1 MILLKNGNVYTMAG
15 QTYKKGYVVI
25 DGTKIASVGEM
36 EALQEAEGAFEEV
49 HDCTGMIVMPGMVDG
64 HNHIGMWEDGLGF
77 EGDDGNEDTDPIMP
91 HLRALDAVNPL
102 DRAFSEGL
110 RAGVTTSVTG
120 PGSANV
126 LGGQFVALK
135 MAGKCVD
142 DMIVRAPVA
151 VKAAFGE
158 NPKTTYHDKNQ
169 APTTRM
175 ATAALLR
182 EALMKAKEYGRALA
196 EYKKNPEEADKP
208 EYDIKNDSLLAV
220 LSKKIPLK
228 VHAHRSDDM
237 FTALR
242 IAKEFDISITLEHA
256 TEAHLMTEYL
266 DGSVPLLVG
275 PLLCDRSKPE
285 LRNLTPGIAG
295 ILEKAGLAPA
305 IITDHPEI
313 PVQYLP
319 LSAAIA
325 VREGMP
331 YMAALEAVTIRPA
344 RYTGIADRVG
354 SLEVGKDADI
364 AVFDG
369 DPLAYTSKVVM
380 IWLNGKKVSL

>member
-1 MILLKNGNVYTMAG
+1 MILLKNGCVYTMAG
-15 QTYKKGYVVI
+15 QNYANGYVVI
-25 DGTKIASVGEM
+25 DGTKIADVGDM
-36 EALQEAEGAFEEV
+36 AQLTQAEETFELV
-49 HDCTGMIVMPGMVDG
+49 YDCTGMVVMPGMVDG

-77 EGDDGNEDTDPIMP
+77 EGDDGNEDTDPVMP

-102 DRAFSEGL
+102 DRAFAEGV

-135 MAGKCVD
+135 MKGKCVD
-142 DMIVRAPVA
+142 DMVVRAPA
-151 VKAAFGE
+151 AMKAAFGE

-182 EALMKAKEYGRALA
+182 EALMKAKEYRRVWD
-196 EYKKNPEEADKP
+196 EYRNNPEETDKP
-208 EYDIKNDSLLAV
+208 EYDIKSDSLLPV
-220 LSKKIPLK
+220 LNRSIPLK

-237 FTALR
+237 FTAMR
-242 IAKEFDISITLEHA
+242 IAKEFDIQITLEHA

-266 DGSVPLLVG
+266 DETVPLLVG
-275 PLLCDRSKPE
+275 PLLTDRSKPE
-285 LRNLTPGIAG
+285 LRNLTSGIAG
-295 ILEKAGLAPA
+295 ILEQAGLKPA

-319 LSAAIA
+319 VSAAIA

-344 RYTGIADRVG
+344 RYAGIADRVG
-354 SLEVGKDADI
+354 SLEKGKDADI

-369 DPLAYTSKVVM
+369 DPLSYTAKAVM
-380 IWLNGKKVSL
+380 VWVNGEKAVG

>member
-1 MILLKNGNVYTMAG
+1 MILLKNGCVYTMAG
-15 QTYKKGYVVI
+15 QNYANGYVVI
-25 DGTKIASVGEM
+25 DGTKIADVGDM
-36 EALQEAEGAFEEV
+36 VQLMQAESTFEQV
-49 HDCTGMIVMPGMVDG
+49 FDCTGMIVMPGMVDG

-77 EGDDGNEDTDPIMP
+77 EGDDGNEDTDPVMP

-102 DRAFSEGL
+102 DRAFAEGV

-135 MAGKCVD
+135 MTGKCVD
-142 DMIVRAPVA
+142 DMIVRAPA
-151 VKAAFGE
+151 AMKAAFGE

-182 EALMKAKEYGRALA
+182 EALMKAKEYQRVWD
-196 EYKKNPEEADKP
+196 EYRNNPEETDKP
-208 EYDIKNDSLLAV
+208 EYDIKSDSLLPV
-220 LSKKIPLK
+220 LNRSIPLK

-242 IAKEFDISITLEHA
+242 IAKEFDIKITLEHA

-266 DGSVPLLVG
+266 DDSVPVLVG
-275 PLLCDRSKPE
+275 PLLTDRSKPE
-285 LRNLTPGIAG
+285 LRNLTSGIAG
-295 ILEKAGLAPA
+295 ILEKSGLKPA
-305 IITDHPEI
+305 IITDHPEV

-319 LSAAIA
+319 VSAAIA

-344 RYTGIADRVG
+344 RYAGIADRVG
-354 SLEVGKDADI
+354 SLEKGKDADI

-369 DPLAYTSKVVM
+369 DPLSYTAKAVM
-380 IWLNGKKVSL
+380 VWVNGEKAVG

>member
-1 MILLKNGNVYTMAG
+1 MILLKNGCVYTMAG
-15 QTYKKGYVVI
+15 QNYANGYVVI
-25 DGTKIASVGEM
+25 DGTKIADVGDM
-36 EALQEAEGAFEEV
+36 TQLAQAEETFEQV
-49 HDCTGMIVMPGMVDG
+49 YDCTGMVVMPGMVDG

-77 EGDDGNEDTDPIMP
+77 EGDDGNEDTDPVMP

-102 DRAFSEGL
+102 DRAFAEGV

-135 MAGKCVD
+135 MTGKCVD
-142 DMIVRAPVA
+142 DMVVRAPA
-151 VKAAFGE
+151 AMKAAFGE

-182 EALMKAKEYGRALA
+182 EALMKAKEYRRVWD
-196 EYKKNPEEADKP
+196 EYRNNPEETDKP
-208 EYDIKNDSLLAV
+208 EYDIKSDSLLPV
-220 LSKKIPLK
+220 LNRSIPLK

-237 FTALR
+237 FTAMR
-242 IAKEFDISITLEHA
+242 IAKEFDIQITLEHA

-266 DGSVPLLVG
+266 DETVPLLVG
-275 PLLCDRSKPE
+275 PLLTDRSKPE
-285 LRNLTPGIAG
+285 LRNLTSGIAG
-295 ILEKAGLAPA
+295 ILEQAGLKPA

-319 LSAAIA
+319 VSAAIA

-331 YMAALEAVTIRPA
+331 YMAALEAITIRPA
-344 RYTGIADRVG
+344 RYAGIADRVG
-354 SLEVGKDADI
+354 SLEKGKDADI

-369 DPLAYTSKVVM
+369 DPLSYTAKAVM
-380 IWLNGKKVSL
+380 VWVNGEKAVG

>member
-1 MILLKNGNVYTMAG
+1 MILLKGGRVFTMAG
-15 QTYKKGYVVI
+15 QNYENGYVAI
-25 DGTKIASVGEM
+25 EGDKIAAVGSM
-36 EALQEAEGAFEEV
+36 EALPEAEWETVYNCE
-49 HDCTGMIVMPGMVDG
+49 GMVILPGMVDG
-64 HNHIGMWEDGLGF
+64 HNHIGMWEDGLGL
-77 EGDDGNEDTDPIMP
+77 EGDDGNEDIDPIMP

-102 DRAFSEGL
+102 DRSFEEGL
-110 RAGVTTSVTG
+110 HAGVTTSVTG

-142 DMIVRAPVA
+142 DMVIRMPVA

-158 NPKTTYHDKNQ
+158 NPKMTYHEKNQ
-169 APTTRM
+169 TPVTRM

-182 EALMKAKEYGRALA
+182 EALIKARDYRQALA
-196 EYKKNPEEADKP
+196 EYQKDPDGTDKP
-208 EYDIKNDSLLAV
+208 DFDMKSDSLLPV
-220 LSKKIPLK
+220 LEKAIPLK
-228 VHAHRSDDM
+228 VHVHRSDDM
-237 FTALR
+237 FTAMR
-242 IAKEFDISITLEHA
+242 IAKEFDILITLEHA
-256 TEAHLMTEYL
+256 TEAYQMTEYL
-266 DGSVPLLVG
+266 DGSIPLLIG
-275 PLLCDRSKPE
+275 PFLCDRSKPE
-285 LRNLTPGIAG
+285 LRNLTPKSAAV
-295 ILEKAGLAPA
+295 LENAGLKPA

-319 LSAAIA
+319 ISAAIA

-331 YMAALEAVTIRPA
+331 YMAALEAITIRPA

-369 DPLAYTSKVVM
+369 DPLAYTSKAVM
-380 IWLNGKKVSL
+380 VWINGKLVL

>member
-1 MILLKNGNVYTMAG
+1 MILLKNGCVYTMAG
-15 QTYKKGYVVI
+15 QTYDNGYVVI
-25 DGTKIASVGEM
+25 EGETIAEVGGM
-36 EALQEAEGAFEEV
+36 DTLQITESAFEEV
-49 HDCTGMIVMPGMVDG
+49 HDCSGCIIMPGMVDG
-64 HNHIGMWEDGLGF
+64 HSHIGMWEDGLGF

-142 DMIVRAPVA
+142 DMVIKAPVA

-158 NPKTTYHDKNQ
+158 NPKSTYHDKNQ
-169 APTTRM
+169 TPTTRM

-182 EALMKAKEYGRALA
+182 ETFVKAKEYQRSLA
-196 EYKKNPEEADKP
+196 EYRKNPEEEDKP
-208 EYDIKNDSLLAV
+208 EYDIKSESLLAV
-220 LSKKIPLK
+220 LDKKIPLK

-242 IAKEFDISITLEHA
+242 IAKEFDIPITLEHA
-256 TEAHLMTEYL
+256 TEAHLMTEYF
-266 DGSVPLLVG
+266 DGSVPVLVG

-285 LRNLTPGIAG
+285 LRNLTPEIAG
-295 ILEKAGLAPA
+295 ILEAAGLAPA
-305 IITDHPEI
+305 IITDHPET

-319 LSAAIA
+319 VSAAIA

-369 DPLAYTSKVVM
+369 DPLAYTSKTVM
-380 IWLNGKKVSL
+380 VWLNGKRIS

>member
-1 MILLKNGNVYTMAG
+1 MILLKNGCVYTMAG
-15 QTYKKGYVVI
+15 QNYANGYVVI
-25 DGTKIASVGEM
+25 DGTKIADVGDM
-36 EALQEAEGAFEEV
+36 EQLTQSEEIFEQV
-49 HDCTGMIVMPGMVDG
+49 YDCTGMVVMPGMVDG

-77 EGDDGNEDTDPIMP
+77 EGDDGNEDTDPVMP

-102 DRAFSEGL
+102 DRAFAEGV

-135 MAGKCVD
+135 MTGKCVD
-142 DMIVRAPVA
+142 DMIVRAPA
-151 VKAAFGE
+151 AMKAAFGE

-182 EALMKAKEYGRALA
+182 EALMKAKEYRRVWD
-196 EYKKNPEEADKP
+196 EYRNNPEETDKP
-208 EYDIKNDSLLAV
+208 EYDIKSDSLLPV
-220 LSKKIPLK
+220 LNRNMPLK

-237 FTALR
+237 FTAMR
-242 IAKEFDISITLEHA
+242 IAKEFDIQITLEHA

-266 DGSVPLLVG
+266 DDSVPLLVG
-275 PLLCDRSKPE
+275 PLLTDRSKPE
-285 LRNLTPGIAG
+285 LRNLTNGIAG
-295 ILEKAGLAPA
+295 ILEHAGLKPA
-305 IITDHPEI
+305 IITDHPEV

-319 LSAAIA
+319 VSAAIA

-354 SLEVGKDADI
+354 SLEKGKDADI

-369 DPLAYTSKVVM
+369 DPLSYTAKAVM
-380 IWLNGKKVSL
+380 VWVSGEKAVG

>member
-1 MILLKNGNVYTMAG
+1 MILLKNGCVYTMAG
-15 QTYKKGYVVI
+15 QTYDNGYVAI
-25 DGTKIASVGEM
+25 ENGKIAAVGAM
-36 EALQEAEGAFEEV
+36 DTLQMAESSFEEV
-49 HDCTGMIVMPGMVDG
+49 HDCKGCIIMPGMVDG
-64 HNHIGMWEDGLGF
+64 HSHIGMWEDGLGF

-142 DMIVRAPVA
+142 DMVVKAPVA

-158 NPKTTYHDKNQ
+158 NPKSTYHDKNQ
-169 APTTRM
+169 TPTTRM

-182 EALMKAKEYGRALA
+182 ETFMKAKEYQRLLA
-196 EYKKNPEEADKP
+196 EYRKNPEEEDKP
-208 EYDIKNDSLLAV
+208 EYDMKSESLLAV
-220 LSKKIPLK
+220 LDKKIPLK

-242 IAKEFDISITLEHA
+242 IAKEFDIPITLEHA

-266 DGSVPLLVG
+266 DGSVPVLVG

-285 LRNLTPGIAG
+285 LRNLTPEIAG
-295 ILEKAGLAPA
+295 ILEAAGLAPA
-305 IITDHPEI
+305 IITDHPET

-319 LSAAIA
+319 MSAAIA

-369 DPLAYTSKVVM
+369 DPLAYSSRAVM
-380 IWLNGKKVSL
+380 VWLNGKQIS

>member
-1 MILLKNGNVYTMAG
+1 MILLKNGCVYTMAG
-15 QTYKKGYVVI
+15 QTYDNGYVAI
-25 DGTKIASVGEM
+25 ENGKIAAVGAM
-36 EALQEAEGAFEEV
+36 DTLQMAESSFEEV
-49 HDCTGMIVMPGMVDG
+49 HDCKGCIIMPGMVDG
-64 HNHIGMWEDGLGF
+64 HSHIGMWEDGLGF

-142 DMIVRAPVA
+142 DMVVKAPVA

-158 NPKTTYHDKNQ
+158 NPKSTYHDKNQ
-169 APTTRM
+169 TPTTRM

-182 EALMKAKEYGRALA
+182 ETFMKAKEYQRLLA
-196 EYKKNPEEADKP
+196 EYRKNPEEEDKP
-208 EYDIKNDSLLAV
+208 EYDMKSESLLEV
-220 LSKKIPLK
+220 LDKKIPLK

-242 IAKEFDISITLEHA
+242 IAKEFDIPITLEHA

-266 DGSVPLLVG
+266 DGSVPVLVG

-285 LRNLTPGIAG
+285 LRNLTPEIAG
-295 ILEKAGLAPA
+295 ILEAAGLAPA
-305 IITDHPEI
+305 IITDHPET

-319 LSAAIA
+319 MSAAIA

-344 RYTGIADRVG
+344 QYTGIADRVG

-369 DPLAYTSKVVM
+369 DPLAYSSRAVM
-380 IWLNGKKVSL
+380 VWLNGKQIS

>member
-1 MILLKNGNVYTMAG
+1 MILLKNGCIYTMAG
-15 QTYKKGYVVI
+15 TTYEKGYVAI
-25 DGTKIASVGEM
+25 DGGKIAAVGAM
-36 EALQEAEGAFEEV
+36 ETLREAESPFAEIY
-49 HDCTGMIVMPGMVDG
+49 DCTDCIVMPGMVDG

-142 DMIVRAPVA
+142 DMVVRTPVA

-158 NPKTTYHDKNQ
+158 NPKSTYHDKNQ
-169 APTTRM
+169 TPTTRM

-182 EALMKAKEYGRALA
+182 EALIKAKEYSRTLA
-196 EYKKNPEEADKP
+196 EYRENPEEADKP
-208 EYDIKNDSLLAV
+208 EYDIKSESLLPV
-220 LSKKIPLK
+220 LDKKIPLK

-242 IAKEFDISITLEHA
+242 IAKEFDIKITLEHA

-266 DGSVPLLVG
+266 NGTVPVLVG

-295 ILEKAGLAPA
+295 ILEAAGLAPA

-319 LSAAIA
+319 VSAAIA

-344 RYTGIADRVG
+344 QYTGIADRVG

-369 DPLAYTSKVVM
+369 DPLAYTSKPVM
-380 IWLNGKKVSL
+380 VWLNGKQVLE

>member
-1 MILLKNGNVYTMAG
+1 MILLKNGCVYTMAG
-15 QTYKKGYVVI
+15 QTYENGYVAI
-25 DGTKIASVGEM
+25 EGEKIAAVGAM
-36 EALQEAEGAFEEV
+36 DTLQTAESSFEEV
-49 HDCTGMIVMPGMVDG
+49 HDCKGCIIMPGMVDG
-64 HNHIGMWEDGLGF
+64 HSHIGMWEDGLGF
-77 EGDDGNEDTDPIMP
+77 EGDDGNEDTDPITP

-142 DMIVRAPVA
+142 DMVVKAPVA

-158 NPKTTYHDKNQ
+158 NPKSTYHDKNQ
-169 APTTRM
+169 TPTTRM

-182 EALMKAKEYGRALA
+182 ETLVKAKEYQRLLA
-196 EYKKNPEEADKP
+196 EHQENPEEEDKP
-208 EYDIKNDSLLAV
+208 EYDIKSESLLAV
-220 LSKKIPLK
+220 LDKKIPLK

-242 IAKEFDISITLEHA
+242 IAKEFDILITLEHA

-266 DGSVPLLVG
+266 DGSIPVLVG

-285 LRNLTPGIAG
+285 LRNLTPEIAG
-295 ILEKAGLAPA
+295 ILEAAGLAPA
-305 IITDHPEI
+305 IITDHPET

-319 LSAAIA
+319 MSAAIA

-354 SLEVGKDADI
+354 SLEAGKDADI

-369 DPLAYTSKVVM
+369 DPLAYTSRTVM
-380 IWLNGKKVSL
+380 VWLNGKRIS

>member
-1 MILLKNGNVYTMAG
+1 MILLKGGHVFTMEG
-15 QTYKKGYVVI
+15 RNYENGYVAI
-25 DGTKIASVGEM
+25 EGDKIAAVGSM
-36 EALQEAEGAFEEV
+36 ETLPKAEWETV
-49 HDCTGMIVMPGMVDG
+49 YDCQGMVIMPGMVDG
-64 HNHIGMWEDGLGF
+64 HNHIGMWEDGLGL
-77 EGDDGNEDTDPIMP
+77 EGDDGNEDIDPIMP

-102 DRAFSEGL
+102 DRSFEEGL

-142 DMIVRAPVA
+142 DMVIRMPVA

-158 NPKTTYHDKNQ
+158 NPKMTYHEKNQ
-169 APTTRM
+169 TPVTRM

-182 EALMKAKEYGRALA
+182 EALIKARDYRQALA
-196 EYKKNPEEADKP
+196 EYQKDPDGTDRPDFDMKS
-208 EYDIKNDSLLAV
+208 DSLLPV
-220 LSKKIPLK
+220 LEKKIPMK

-237 FTALR
+237 FTAMR
-242 IAKEFDISITLEHA
+242 IAKEFDIRITLEHA
-256 TEAHLMTEYL
+256 TEAYQMTEYL
-266 DGSVPLLVG
+266 DSSIPLLIG

-285 LRNLTPGIAG
+285 LRNLTPKSAAV
-295 ILEKAGLAPA
+295 LEKAGLQPA

-319 LSAAIA
+319 ISAAIA

-344 RYTGIADRVG
+344 QYTGIADRVG
-354 SLEVGKDADI
+354 SLKVGKDADI

-369 DPLAYTSKVVM
+369 DPLAYTSKTVM
-380 IWLNGKKVSL
+380 VWINGKLVS